1 MIQIAQR
8 FSLFPNYFNGIFGC
22 VQQIRNSYNYPITFE
37 KVVFPPDGKF
47 QLPAMPPEPL
57 YDEAL
62 GEMKKKLNKRMV
74 EARGYEPIHT
84 ELIHKQFGLAA
95 VSGGF
100 ISGADFAYL
109 QVKNMYDHVNK
120 MLKKNQ
126 FAVWRVDAPW
136 LPRTRRLKGTK
147 RGGGK
152 GPIHHFDTP
161 VRAGRI
167 ILEVGGHMLESE
179 ARAQLMPCLQRFPFP
194 IEFVSEELL
203 QRRHEVEHKI
213 KEQNTNRFDWD
224 TVIKYNMQGCQYWLS
239 PYDVI
244 WKCKYK

>member
-1 MIQIAQR
+1 MNKLNRICVT
-8 FSLFPNYFNGIFGC
+8 SLLTNYRYL
-22 VQQIRNSYNYPITFE
+22 QQIRNSYNYPVTFE

-47 QLPAMPPEPL
+47 QLPAMPSEPV

-62 GEMKKKLNKRMV
+62 GEVKKKLNRRMI

-95 VSGGF
+95 ISGGF
-100 ISGADFAYL
+100 ITGADFAYL
-109 QVKNMYDHVNK
+109 QVRACQQIAKEESICS
-120 MLKKNQ
+120 L
-126 FAVWRVDAPW
+126 A
-136 LPRTRRLKGTK
+136 LPRTRRLRGTK

-152 GPIHHFDTP
+152 GPIHHFETP

-167 ILEVGGHMLESE
+167 ILEVGGYILEAE
-179 ARAQLMPCLQRFPFP
+179 ARAILMTCLQRFPFP
-194 IEFVSEELL
+194 IEFVSDELL
-203 QRRHEVEHKI
+203 QRRRDVEVKI
-213 KEQNTNRFDWD
+213 KEQNENKFDWE
-224 TVIKYNMQGCQYWLS
+224 TMIKYNMQGCQYWLS

>member
-1 MIQIAQR
+1 MNKLNRICVT
-8 FSLFPNYFNGIFGC
+8 SLLTNYRC
-22 VQQIRNSYNYPITFE
+22 LQQIRNSYNYPVTFE

-47 QLPAMPPEPL
+47 QLPAMPPEPV

-62 GEMKKKLNKRMV
+62 GEVKKKLNRRMI

-84 ELIHKQFGLAA
+84 ELVHKQFGLAA
-95 VSGGF
+95 ISGGF
-100 ISGADFAYL
+100 ITGADFAYL
-109 QVKNMYDHVNK
+109 QEHVNK
-120 MLKKNQ
+120 LLKKNQ

-136 LPRTRRLKGTK
+136 LPRTRRLRGTK

-152 GPIHHFDTP
+152 GPIHHFETP

-167 ILEVGGHMLESE
+167 ILEVGGYILEAE
-179 ARAQLMPCLQRFPFP
+179 ARAILMTCLQRFPFP
-194 IEFVSEELL
+194 IEFVSDELL
-203 QRRHEVEHKI
+203 QRRRDVEVKI
-213 KEQNTNRFDWD
+213 KEQNENKFDWE
-224 TVIKYNMQGCQYWLS
+224 TMIKYNMQGCKSWLS

>member
-1 MIQIAQR
+1 MNKLNRICVT
-8 FSLFPNYFNGIFGC
+8 SLLTNYRC
-22 VQQIRNSYNYPITFE
+22 LQQIRNSYNYPVTFE

-47 QLPAMPPEPL
+47 QLPAMPPEPV

-62 GEMKKKLNKRMV
+62 GEVKKKLNRRMI

-95 VSGGF
+95 ISGGF
-100 ISGADFAYL
+100 ITGADFAYL
-109 QVKNMYDHVNK
+109 QEHVNK
-120 MLKKNQ
+120 FLKKNQ

-136 LPRTRRLKGTK
+136 LPRTRRLRGTK

-152 GPIHHFDTP
+152 GPIHHFETP

-167 ILEVGGHMLESE
+167 ILEVGGYILEAE
-179 ARAQLMPCLQRFPFP
+179 ARAILMTCLQRFPFP
-194 IEFVSEELL
+194 IEFVSDELL
-203 QRRHEVEHKI
+203 QRRRDVEVKI
-213 KEQNTNRFDWD
+213 KEQNENKFDWD
-224 TVIKYNMQGCQYWLS
+224 TMIKYNMQGCQYWLS